1 MYKIFF
7 SPQAMKDCKR
17 IERAGLKEKVIR
29 LLDILKVYP
38 YQTPPT
44 YQKLMGNLSGFY
56 SRRINMQHCLVYQ
69 VLPDEDGLISENG
82 EVYEGIVKI
91 IRMWTHYE
99 NVRK

>member
-7 SPQAMKDCKR
+7 SPQALKDKKL
-17 IERAGLKEKVIR
+17 IERAGLKEKTKK

-44 YQKLMGNLSGFY
+44 YEKLIGNLSDYY
-56 SRRINMQHCLVYQ
+56 SRKINLQHRLVYQ
-69 VLPDEDGLISENG
+69 VLPNEEGFVDSTGKEYD
-82 EVYEGIVKI
+82 GIVKI

-99 NVRK
+99 KVR